1 MAELIEEINKLP
13 LDEQE
18 RILSQLEESFIPIEI
33 DNTVYM
39 IPEEVNNLIDSL
51 SSQLREAVSAISKN
65 KRCHSFCI

>member
-13 LDEQE
+13 LDDQE

-65 KRCHSFCI
+65 

>member
-13 LDEQE
+13 LDDQE

-51 SSQLREAVSAISKN
+51 SSQLKEAVSAISKN
-65 KRCHSFCI
+65 

>member
-65 KRCHSFCI
+65 